1 MLAFSN
7 FQCFRASLPL
17 QGLQGLQY
25 RDWGASTKPRRCS
38 AARSRK
44 VALLDAACDV
54 KCLVS
59 RCSSLTSCSRDC
71 LVVTSSGTML
81 HAPPHSVS
89 TLWLYNPDVCLQF
102 IEVKFRYA
110 LNSWRDN
117 VFSGQTMA
125 NLLLHEQQFVQ
136 LPCCILQFRTTQTI
150 SHRLFSQVSGGWR
163 DEWTFSRVEKQFS
176 LPAQSCLG
184 LGWDCCQ
191 KL

>member
-17 QGLQGLQY
+17 QWLQH
-25 RDWGASTKPRRCS
+25 RDWGARTKPRSRS

-44 VALLDAACDV
+44 AALLDAACDV

-59 RCSSLTSCSRDC
+59 RCSSSTSCSRHC
-71 LVVTSSGTML
+71 LVVTSSGAML

-89 TLWLYNPDVCLQF
+89 TLWLYHPDVCLQF
-102 IEVKFRYA
+102 MEVKFRYA
-110 LNSWRDN
+110 LNSWRDE

-125 NLLLHEQQFVQ
+125 NHLPHKQQFVQ
-136 LPCCILQFRTTQTI
+136 LPCCILQFMTTQTI
-150 SHRLFSQVSGGWR
+150 SHRLFYQVSGGQR
-163 DEWTFSRVEKQFS
+163 DERTFSRVGKQFS